1 VQFRTIVDA
10 IPPVLRP
17 IVLLVLPVIVL
28 HTLFARS
35 PGTAGLVPPTRKLST
50 NAPKPVDA
58 AELIGQ
64 SEAFRAPKHASFPAS
79 GRLEDLQ
86 RYPLFNALRSTRRL
100 TSESLLWTGSSSE
113 VQPEL
118 TADAR
123 YELGTNLTQ
132 DARDIT
138 VIIAKKE
145 FVDIVVMEPAAQ
157 STRVSFR
164 WKWTATNHLARALD
178 LPLTPVVGTASFQRD
193 ADTRWRIVQIDVN
206 DATPDLSRP
215 R

>member
-17 IVLLVLPVIVL
+17 IMLLVLPVIVL
-28 HTLFARS
+28 HTMFARS
-35 PGTAGLVPPTRKLST
+35 PGTALMPSPRKLST

-86 RYPLFNALRSTRRL
+86 RYPLFSALRSTRRL
-100 TSESLLWTGSSSE
+100 TSESLLWTGASSE

-118 TADAR
+118 TPDAR
-123 YELGTNLTQ
+123 YELGSNLSQ
-132 DARDIT
+132 DAREIT
-138 VIIAKKE
+138 VVIAKKE
-145 FVDIVVMEPAAQ
+145 FVDIVVMEPGAQ

-164 WKWTATNHLARALD
+164 WKWTATNHLARAVE
-178 LPLTPVVGTASFQRD
+178 LPLTPILGTASFQRD
-193 ADTRWRIVQIDVN
+193 ENNRWRIEQIDVN
-206 DATPDLSRP
+206 DGTPDLSRP